1 MPKRLRR
8 SQLAAEGGAE
18 LIEMALV
25 LPILLLV
32 VLGIVDFAFIFQR
45 YEAVTNAT
53 REGAR
58 VAVLPGYTEPDVQS
72 RVQSYVQTGGLPT
85 TASNPTVTVTPTT
98 VAVGGST
105 WSATQVNV
113 SYEHDYLFL
122 GPIAGWFGGSFTSL
136 TLTSQATMR
145 NELGP

>member
-1 MPKRLRR
+1 MPKRPRR
-8 SQLAAEGGAE
+8 SRLAAEGGAE

-25 LPILLLV
+25 IPILLLV
-32 VLGIVDFAFIFQR
+32 VLGIVDFAFVFQR

-72 RVQSYVQTGGLPT
+72 RVQSYIQTGGLPT

-98 VAVGGST
+98 VAAGGNT

>member
-1 MPKRLRR
+1 MPKRPRR
-8 SQLAAEGGAE
+8 GWLAAERGAD

-25 LPILLLV
+25 LPLLLLV
-32 VLGIVDFAFIFQR
+32 VLGIVDFAFMFQR

-58 VAVLPGYTEPDVQS
+58 VAVLPGYTTPDVQS
-72 RVQSYVQTGGLPT
+72 RVQSYLQTGGLPT
-85 TASNPTVTVTPTT
+85 TPGNPAVTVTPTT
-98 VAVGGST
+98 VGAGSNT
-105 WSATQVNV
+105 WSATTVNV
-113 SYEHDYLFL
+113 SYEHDYLLL